1 MISNELLK
9 RRILDMAIH
18 GTLVENDLSCKPVDV
33 EQITE
38 DIPFEVPINWRWV
51 ELKQCVDFN
60 VGKTPPTKD
69 SSYWGEDIKWV
80 SISDMKHRNF
90 IDTTSR
96 SMNKLQLLRR
106 R

>member
-51 ELKQCVDFN
+51 
-60 VGKTPPTKD
+60 
-69 SSYWGEDIKWV
+69 
-80 SISDMKHRNF
+80 
-90 IDTTSR
+90 
-96 SMNKLQLLRR
+96 
-106 R
+106 